1 MHKEKAPVYVWL
13 DEHPSLRI
21 PKGKVPGGRNVSVD
35 KGVVLRESG
44 VKNHRDWGKG
54 NLIHARGDAA
64 AALRLS

>member
-21 PKGKVPGGRNVSVD
+21 PKGKVPGGRNVSAD

-44 VKNHRDWGKG
+44 ESKIIVTGERE
-54 NLIHARGDAA
+54 I
-64 AALRLS
+64 